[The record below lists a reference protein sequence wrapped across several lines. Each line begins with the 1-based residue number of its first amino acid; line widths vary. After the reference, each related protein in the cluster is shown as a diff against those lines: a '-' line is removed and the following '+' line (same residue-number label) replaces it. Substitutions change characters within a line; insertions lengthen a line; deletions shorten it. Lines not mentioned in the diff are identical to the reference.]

1 MSNFF
6 VGVGKTTTAYKNSHG
21 LTVGRSALKTYRG
34 FSLKI
39 EDSYCAKIL
48 KELNSTRP
56 HSNFLNSRHT
66 SVTDPYPI
74 KSILKNNIVGSKS
87 LNAEK
92 IKGEW
97 FPIIESD
104 IFISHSHRDI
114 ETVTKLA
121 EILSKHLGLKVFVDS
136 EVWKYSEDL
145 VQQIECQCHEGGYFI
160 HDKIV
165 AHVNIML
172 ASALTKMLNNT
183 ECVIF
188 LNTSNS
194 LIPDQYSTS
203 HQTDSPWIYHE
214 LFTTSLLPI
223 RTPKRKM
230 EKSVVNEASQFEIA
244 HTVPL
249 EHLTNLSDVEFENW
263 TIKAKNIH
271 WENALDALYNLK
283 PAKIRRSNLYG

>member
-1 MSNFF
+1 M
-6 VGVGKTTTAYKNSHG
+6 
-21 LTVGRSALKTYRG
+21 YRG

-39 EDSYCAKIL
+39 DDFYCTKVLEELDSSIRY
-48 KELNSTRP
+48 
-56 HSNFLNSRHT
+56 SRFRDSHYT
-66 SVTDPYPI
+66 SVTDKYPI
-74 KSILKNNIVGSKS
+74 QSILESTIVDTTSID
-87 LNAEK
+87 AEK
-92 IKGEW
+92 IKGDW

-114 ETVTKLA
+114 KTVEKLA
-121 EILSKHLGLKVFVDS
+121 TILSNHLGLKVFVDS
-136 EVWKYSEDL
+136 KVWKYSDDL
-145 VQQIECQCHEGGYFI
+145 VQQIERQCYEGGYSI

-203 HQTDSPWIYHE
+203 HQTDFPWIYHE
-214 LFTTSLLPI
+214 LFTTSFLPI

-263 TIKAKNIH
+263 TTKAKSIH
-271 WENALDALYNLK
+271 WENALDVLYNLK